1 MIQRLLE
8 REGPGPR
15 ALVVTPT
22 RELASQVRADLAQL
36 SRRTKITSELVVG
49 GVPIARQARALRR
62 RTDVL
67 VACPG
72 RLLDLLRRGDV
83 RLDRVETL
91 VLDEAD
97 HMLDMGF
104 LPDVRRILDALPE
117 RRQTMLFSATMPPE
131 IRRLA
136 DRVLRSPAVAE
147 LEHSRP
153 AATIRHSWRPI
164 DEPRKLNTLLGMLR
178 GEQVETSIVF
188 VRTKHRA
195 KRLARRIDERGLAA
209 TSLQGNLTQ
218 SQRDRAVKGF
228 REGRYRILVATDIAA
243 RGLDFSGVSLVVN
256 YDVPN
261 TPEAYTHRIGRTG
274 RSGAAGAAHTFVSP
288 DHASAWRAIERSFP
302 SAIRREGSS
311 NERHSDE
318 DSVRERS
325 VRGGAAASRRG
336 GRGRRRAGSGSGAQ
350 AGPPPSQ
357 SRGSKRRRRRVDA
370 TTAAAGDRGP
380 RRSASSS
387 AARAETAEDRPTRSA
402 PFGSGVLAPAAVV
415 EPGGR
420 AGRTR
425 RSRRR

>member
-1 MIQRLLE
+1 MLQRMLE
-8 REGPGPR
+8 RDGPGPR

-22 RELASQVRADLAQL
+22 RELASQVRADLTQL
-36 SRRTKITSELVVG
+36 SRHTKISSELVVG
-49 GVPIARQARALRR
+49 GVPIAKQARALRR

-117 RRQTMLFSATMPPE
+117 RRQTMLFSATMPRE

-178 GEQVETSIVF
+178 DDQVQTSIVF

-302 SAIRREGSS
+302 SAIRREGSAQDGPAHGGS
-311 NERHSDE
+311 ANDDRAATSRGRSRSD
-318 DSVRERS
+318 DRTAS
-325 VRGGAAASRRG
+325 SRRG
-336 GRGRRRAGSGSGAQ
+336 GGRRRRRAGSGTGAKPG
-350 AGPPPSQ
+350 AASSK
-357 SRGSKRRRRRVDA
+357 SRGSKRRGRRGGA
-370 TTAAAGDRGP
+370 PTAAPAREGT
-380 RRSASSS
+380 RRSSPATAPR
-387 AARAETAEDRPTRSA
+387 AATAEDRPSRTA
-402 PFGSGVLAPAAVV
+402 AFGSGVPASA
-415 EPGGR
+415 
-420 AGRTR
+420 
-425 RSRRR
+425 